1 MSNNI
6 LEDAINEGFRR
17 AGGGDKRL
25 PDSYVQSIA
34 FEVNS
39 FLGRESNEGI
49 RAARREAAIAAIVK
63 EFGDECIND
72 LPGEYMATLDAILKS
87 CQGEP

>member
-1 MSNNI
+1 MSNNT
-6 LEDAINEGFRR
+6 LEDAIQQGFNVYGCGAARE
-17 AGGGDKRL
+17 L
-25 PDSYVQSIA
+25 VQSIA